1 MEPAERKPDGPRSEA
16 AVPEQPDSKGVDPQE
31 IEHQSGQ
38 QPTAYQPI
46 VEPVSSE
53 ELNAW
58 RRGFTPQAEIWNG
71 RLAMLGLAVGLSVLL
86 IARLSH
92 L

>member
-1 MEPAERKPDGPRSEA
+1 MGPDRQEPGSQPAATTKTPAEISSDTSAETPAQPA
-16 AVPEQPDSKGVDPQE
+16 AQPPVEPL
-31 IEHQSGQ
+31 
-38 QPTAYQPI
+38 

-71 RLAMLGLAVGLSVLL
+71 RLAMLGLAVGLTVLL
-86 IARLSH
+86 IARISH
-92 L
+92 HS